1 MRKQMAYLIAIAAVA
16 LAAEGAF
23 STRAFAQTPATRR
36 LSVDDA
42 VRMALEQNLG
52 VRIERLNPEL
62 QDFLVSEARSS
73 WAPVLSST
81 VSNDRSNVP
90 ATNAFAGGQTNIV
103 NTSLSSAIGLT
114 QTLPTGANYA
124 IAWNSARATSTNFF
138 NSYNPQLNS
147 SLSLSVSQPLLKN
160 FKIDDVRRRV
170 EATRKDREATD
181 FNLQSAIVKTTR
193 DVRNAYWDLTYQI
206 DNLSAQ
212 QQGLDLAKQ
221 LLTENEKRVQAGTMA
236 PLDIVEAQ
244 SEVARNEQGVIVAQ
258 AAIKQAEDR
267 LRVLVLDP
275 AAPDFWTVSI
285 DPADAGAFE
294 TRTIDVDAAITRA
307 LDGRTDMKVARNT
320 IERDQIDQR
329 FYQNQR
335 LPEVDARAAYTTNA
349 VGGSSLTPITT
360 FPVTGALQRGVVSQQ
375 GFASVLGDVLSSA
388 FPTWSIGLTVAY
400 PIGTSASDANLARAR
415 VLASQA
421 ELQRRNLEVQVVAEV
436 RDAARQVQTNQ
447 KRIDSVRAARQL
459 AEKRLEAEQKKFA
472 AGIETSFFVFQAQRD
487 LSQARTDEAR
497 ATSDYNKSLADFDA
511 VQLAPL
517 NAAPVASPRQT
528 AVAPPSAGGAR

>member
-1 MRKQMAYLIAIAAVA
+1 M
-16 LAAEGAF
+16 
-23 STRAFAQTPATRR
+23 
-36 LSVDDA
+36 
-42 VRMALEQNLG
+42 
-52 VRIERLNPEL
+52 
-62 QDFLVSEARSS
+62 
-73 WAPVLSST
+73 
-81 VSNDRSNVP
+81 
-90 ATNAFAGGQTNIV
+90 
-103 NTSLSSAIGLT
+103 
-114 QTLPTGANYA
+114 
-124 IAWNSARATSTNFF
+124 
-138 NSYNPQLNS
+138 
-147 SLSLSVSQPLLKN
+147 
-160 FKIDDVRRRV
+160 
-170 EATRKDREATD
+170 
-181 FNLQSAIVKTTR
+181 
-193 DVRNAYWDLTYQI
+193 
-206 DNLSAQ
+206 
-212 QQGLDLAKQ
+212 
-221 LLTENEKRVQAGTMA
+221 
-236 PLDIVEAQ
+236 
-244 SEVARNEQGVIVAQ
+244 
-258 AAIKQAEDR
+258 
-267 LRVLVLDP
+267 
-275 AAPDFWTVSI
+275 SI